1 MIPELLAVVAGQND
15 ERVLPLSALVEPS
28 EDPAEIV
35 VHLGHQPVI
44 RGAHALHFR
53 HAHFGGEPKPVLEE
67 AILGDV
73 LDVVAQ

>member
-15 ERVLPLSALVEPS
+15 ERVFPLSALVEPG

-35 VHLGHQPVI
+35 VHLGQQPVI
-44 RGAHALHFR
+44 RGAHALYLR
-53 HAHFGGEPKPVLEE
+53 HAHFGGEPETVLEE

-73 LDVVAQ
+73 LAVVTQ